1 MGASITDNGNTKPTM
16 MDMVLEWRDK
26 HITDR
31 QMTIILALFIG
42 LFASVAA
49 FILHFIIKEIQVL
62 LTAGFSTV
70 TYNWLYLVFPVIGIF
85 LTSLFV
91 RYVVKDNISH
101 GITRILYAISSKR
114 SRLKPHNCWTSVIA
128 SAITIGFGGSVGAEA
143 PIVLTGSA
151 IGSNLGQLF
160 KMDNKTLMLLVGC
173 GAAAAIAGIFKAPI
187 AGLVFTLEVLMV
199 DLSMA
204 SLLPIL
210 VASVTATCFTY
221 IFMGSDSLFTFHLD
235 GEWIV
240 ERVPACILLG
250 VSCGLVSLYFIRMM
264 TSCEGVF
271 ARLKDHRYAKLLLGG
286 LMLSSLIFIF
296 PVLYGEGY
304 SAINILLNSNTE
316 ADWNTLLNNSL
327 FYGHGQ
333 LLIIFVALVVLTKV
347 VATSATNGGGGCGG
361 TFAPSLFVGA
371 FSGFLF
377 ARIWNIQQLGL
388 YVPEKNFTLL
398 GMAGVMAGVMHA
410 PLTGIFL
417 IAEITNGYD
426 LFIPLMIVSTCSV
439 MTISVFE
446 PHSIYA
452 MRLAR
457 QGKLITHHT
466 DKAALTLMSLDSVVE
481 NDYIAV
487 TADMPLGKLVNVIS
501 KSHSSFI
508 PVLDSAGCILGEVD
522 ITKIRHIMFRSELYT
537 KFCVMQ
543 IMTPVPAKVGIND
556 RMEEVMKKFEIKN
569 TNYLPVVDIN
579 NRLMGY
585 ISRSRVFSLYRKMVE
600 DLSAE

>member
-49 FILHFIIKEIQVL
+49 FIIHFIIKEIQVL

-143 PIVLTGSA
+143 PIVLTGSS

-221 IFMGSDSLFTFHLD
+221 IFMGSDSLFSFHLD

>member
-143 PIVLTGSA
+143 PIVLTGSS

-316 ADWNTLLNNSL
+316 ADWKTLLNNSL

>member
-1 MGASITDNGNTKPTM
+1 MEASITDNGNTKPTM

-42 LFASVAA
+42 FFASVAA

-143 PIVLTGSA
+143 PIVLTGSS

-250 VSCGLVSLYFIRMM
+250 VSSGLVSLYFIRMM

-466 DKAALTLMSLDSVVE
+466 DKAALTLMSLDSVVDS
-481 NDYIAV
+481 DYIAV

-569 TNYLPVVDIN
+569 TNYLPVVDVN

>member
-1 MGASITDNGNTKPTM
+1 MEASITDNGNTKPTM

-42 LFASVAA
+42 FFASVAA

-62 LTAGFSTV
+62 LTAGFTTV

-143 PIVLTGSA
+143 PIVLTGSS
-151 IGSNLGQLF
+151 IGSSLGQLF

-221 IFMGSDSLFTFHLD
+221 IFMGSNSLFTFHLD

-271 ARLKDHRYAKLLLGG
+271 ARLKDHRYVKLLLGG

-569 TNYLPVVDIN
+569 TNYLPVVDVN

>member
-1 MGASITDNGNTKPTM
+1 MEASITDNGNTKPTM

-42 LFASVAA
+42 FFASVAA

-62 LTAGFSTV
+62 LTAGFTTV

-91 RYVVKDNISH
+91 RYVVKDNISQ

-143 PIVLTGSA
+143 PIVLTGSS
-151 IGSNLGQLF
+151 IGSSLGQLF

-221 IFMGSDSLFTFHLD
+221 IFMGSNSLFSFHLD

-569 TNYLPVVDIN
+569 TNYLPVVDVN

>member
-143 PIVLTGSA
+143 PIVLTGSS

-221 IFMGSDSLFTFHLD
+221 IFMGSDSLFSFHLD

-296 PVLYGEGY
+296 TVLYGEGY

>member
-1 MGASITDNGNTKPTM
+1 MKASITDNGNTKPTM

-42 LFASVAA
+42 FFASVAA

-62 LTAGFSTV
+62 LTAGFTTV

-143 PIVLTGSA
+143 PIVLTGSS

-221 IFMGSDSLFTFHLD
+221 IFMGSDSLFSFHLD

-457 QGKLITHHT
+457 KGKLITHHT

-569 TNYLPVVDIN
+569 TNYLPVVDVN